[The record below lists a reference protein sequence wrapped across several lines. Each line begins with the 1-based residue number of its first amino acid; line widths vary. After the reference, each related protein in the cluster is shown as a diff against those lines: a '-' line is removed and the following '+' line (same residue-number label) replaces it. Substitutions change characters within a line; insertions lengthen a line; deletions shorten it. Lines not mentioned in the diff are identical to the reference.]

1 MKRTNTYAK
10 FEELH
15 QIELDELKQ
24 AVKEFGG
31 EVHFGMDYVGEDAS
45 GTERPMVC
53 VNRKHSEGPEDV
65 YINACRITE
74 DDRLEILAATMKWG
88 DPFVLQ
94 PDEIEFGH
102 ISFITDLVPIKETT
116 RKIWLRLGVTI
127 HGTPDEME
135 ALFDEE
141 RCDDALRSIIQKGQF
156 TPDGESYIPSS
167 CVKSYNMDYDEVHEI
182 DDYDFNL

>member
-10 FEELH
+10 FKELH

-45 GTERPMVC
+45 GTERPIIC
-53 VNRKHSEGPEDV
+53 VNRAHAEEPENV

-74 DDRLEILAATMKWG
+74 DGRLEIIAATMKWE
-88 DPFVLQ
+88 DTFVLQ
-94 PDEIEFGH
+94 HDEIEFGH
-102 ISFITDLVPIKETT
+102 VSFITDLVPIKETE
-116 RKIWLRLGVTI
+116 RSIWLRLGVTI
-127 HGTPDEME
+127 HGTTDELE

-141 RCDDALRSIIQKGQF
+141 RGDDALRSLIRKGQF
-156 TPDGESYIPSS
+156 TINGNSYIPSS
-167 CVKSYNMDYDEVHEI
+167 CVENYNIDYDEVHEI
-182 DDYDFNL
+182 NDYDFNL